1 MAMENN
7 NDDDDDNDAN
17 DNIDDVDDDDDDDW
31 RWAGSGVECIF
42 FRDNMVEDMGA
53 RLTARPEREHTSSGT
68 RRAEQDY
75 DD

>member
-1 MAMENN
+1 
-7 NDDDDDNDAN
+7 
-17 DNIDDVDDDDDDDW
+17 V
-31 RWAGSGVECIF
+31 SGVECIF

>member
-42 FRDNMVEDMGA
+42 CRSNMVEDMGA
-53 RLTARPEREHTSSGT
+53 KPNQRESTLFERHPAG
-68 RRAEQDY
+68 
-75 DD
+75 